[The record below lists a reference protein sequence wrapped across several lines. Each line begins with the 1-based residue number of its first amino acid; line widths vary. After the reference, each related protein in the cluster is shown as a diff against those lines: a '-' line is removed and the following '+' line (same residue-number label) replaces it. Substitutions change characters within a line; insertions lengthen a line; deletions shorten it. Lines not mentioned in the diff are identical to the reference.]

1 MLQNCEVVIVDSNL
15 KRKCSLE
22 PPSGVKGAPQI
33 TLIHHS
39 KREHPPEGHYDV
51 LIRGQRV
58 KIDSVGNSCMFEA
71 FARGLNNAKR
81 DKPIDGLKV
90 REAIHN
96 ELTRHPEKWQSHF
109 QRKDQL
115 ERIQKGDFLLQGGG
129 KLKAGH
135 PKQLGARKVKRK
147 VNKCTAVESGVDR
160 YARVMMNGNTECISY
175 KAKNGLEV
183 TSFTIYD
190 RQPIG
195 RTRQLKKSYLPGK
208 QTVKVIGDDINVVEM
223 HVEAKNCNFENNIGR
238 CMFTHPS
245 FKQLTFAQGHRDPN
259 SSPVSFHLVP
269 SEAGANAGTFFGNSV
284 VTSEH
289 YNKKEA
295 EVRKEIR
302 KFVDDHCGDGTALDK
317 KNFTCVVKV
326 EFEDLIPSGPNGL
339 RNFLEERNQLTTNR
353 DKVVPMQNLDKLTE
367 RFERIGTI
375 ATANL
380 NQGQKP
386 QVQRIKSLVYEIKLS
401 NGKSKT
407 FNDLGRDYELYVHSG
422 LHATSSRWGFNNED
436 LNHARPSQKQVITAA
451 SDFEH
456 I

>member
-1 MLQNCEVVIVDSNL
+1 M
-15 KRKCSLE
+15 
-22 PPSGVKGAPQI
+22 
-33 TLIHHS
+33 LIH
-39 KREHPPEGHYDV
+39 
-51 LIRGQRV
+51 
-58 KIDSVGNSCMFEA
+58 
-71 FARGLNNAKR
+71 
-81 DKPIDGLKV
+81 
-90 REAIHN
+90 
-96 ELTRHPEKWQSHF
+96 
-109 QRKDQL
+109 
-115 ERIQKGDFLLQGGG
+115 
-129 KLKAGH
+129 
-135 PKQLGARKVKRK
+135 
-147 VNKCTAVESGVDR
+147 
-160 YARVMMNGNTECISY
+160 
-175 KAKNGLEV
+175 
-183 TSFTIYD
+183 
-190 RQPIG
+190 
-195 RTRQLKKSYLPGK
+195 
-208 QTVKVIGDDINVVEM
+208 
-223 HVEAKNCNFENNIGR
+223 
-238 CMFTHPS
+238 
-245 FKQLTFAQGHRDPN
+245 
-259 SSPVSFHLVP
+259 
-269 SEAGANAGTFFGNSV
+269 FFGNSV

-339 RNFLEERNQLTTNR
+339 RNFLEERNQSITNR